1 MKTLVMSSA
10 VMAIA
15 IASGVANAG
24 GPNAR
29 DVMTKSAAVSSLEH
43 VTLTSTLT
51 IGGTDS
57 ESRSKSFTLFRKTAS
72 DGVHFR
78 SLARFSAPAE
88 IRGEAVLMDERG
100 SGRNEVLLW
109 LPRYKKTRRVETQA
123 QRASFMGSSF
133 SYADMT
139 TQTVD
144 DYKHD
149 IAKSEACPSDPKSTC
164 FVVVSQPASEAVKAN
179 QGYAKKTTWVRSS
192 DYQAIQT
199 ELHDET
205 GALWKR
211 IVYTDIREVDSAKK
225 KAVPHAIRVDDLKA
239 KKFSQIV
246 VHKADTGTAVTDQL
260 FTEQSLSRDL

>member
-1 MKTLVMSSA
+1 MKTTTMGTVVAA
-10 VMAIA
+10 VVLA
-15 IASGVANAG
+15 ASVASAG

-29 DVMTKSAAVSSLEH
+29 EVMAKSVAASSLDH

-51 IGGTDS
+51 IGSMSGDA
-57 ESRSKSFTLFRKTAS
+57 RAKSFTLFRKVAS

-100 SGRNEVLLW
+100 NGRNEVLLW

-144 DYKHD
+144 DYKHE
-149 IAKSEACPSDPKSTC
+149 IAKSEACPGDPKSSC
-164 FVVVSQPASEAVKAN
+164 FVVVSHPASDAVKAN
-179 QGYAKKTTWVRSS
+179 QGYGKKTTWVRSS
-192 DYQAIQT
+192 DYQALQT
-199 ELHDET
+199 ELFDEG

-211 IVYTDIREVDSAKK
+211 IVFSDIREVDTKQR

-239 KKFSQIV
+239 KRFSQIV
-246 VHKADTGTAVTDQL
+246 VHKADTNAAVSDSL
-260 FTEQSLSRDL
+260 FTEQSLARDL